1 MRLILLTQSDKRRRC
16 CGCGAIFT
24 PSFIFPPSY
33 MLTLWTELRS
43 VWSARALVWVLT
55 RREIAARHAG
65 TAVGVLWPYLQP
77 LLTVAAYYL
86 VFDVVFAMR
95 LGEGAPTHAVGTF
108 LVVGALPWMAFCDAV
123 SRGMNSLIEAGGL
136 LQKNPLPPA
145 LIVTR
150 SVLSSTVIYG
160 PLLLLVAL
168 AYAPLHRFNLAVLA
182 LLPLLFMQF
191 VLCLLLGYLLA
202 ILAAALRDT
211 VQVVAFLLSVGIY
224 LSPILFPITLF
235 PENWRW
241 VLWLNPVTALVT
253 GYQQALLLGAWPPAS
268 VWLVGLA
275 WLLGLAL
282 ALNVVVARSR
292 DQLVDWL

>member
-1 MRLILLTQSDKRRRC
+1 MVSLLNDCR
-16 CGCGAIFT
+16 A
-24 PSFIFPPSY
+24 
-33 MLTLWTELRS
+33 LWQ
-43 VWSARALVWVLT
+43 ARALVWVLT
-55 RREIAARHAG
+55 RREIAARHTG
-65 TAVGVLWPYLQP
+65 TAAGVLWPYLQP

-123 SRGMNSLIEAGGL
+123 SRGMNSLTEAGSL
-136 LQKNPLPPA
+136 LQKNPLPP
-145 LIVTR
+145 
-150 SVLSSTVIYG
+150 VLMVARAVLASMVIYG

-182 LLPLLFMQF
+182 FVPLLVLQL

-211 VQVVAFLLSVGIY
+211 VQLVGFLLSVGIY
-224 LSPILFPITLF
+224 LSPILFPLSLF
-235 PENWRW
+235 PEAWRW
-241 VLWLNPVTALVT
+241 VLWLNPMTALVL
-253 GYQQALLLGAWPPAS
+253 GYQQVLLQGAWPPAS
-268 VWLVGLA
+268 VWLVGLL
-275 WLLGLAL
+275 WLGGLAL

>member
-1 MRLILLTQSDKRRRC
+1 MDRC
-16 CGCGAIFT
+16 YGGF
-24 PSFIFPPSY
+24 FSY
-33 MLTLWTELRS
+33 VFMLTLWNELRS

-55 RREIAARHAG
+55 QREVAARHAG
-65 TAVGVLWPYLQP
+65 TAVGLLWPYVQP

-86 VFDVVFAMR
+86 VFDVVFSMR

-136 LQKNPLPPA
+136 LQKNPLPPV
-145 LIVTR
+145 LIVMR

-168 AYAPLHRFNLAVLA
+168 AYTPLHRFNVAVLA
-182 LLPLLFMQF
+182 LVPLLLLQF
-191 VLCLLLGYLLA
+191 ALCLLLGYLLA
-202 ILAAALRDT
+202 ILAAAVRDT
-211 VQVVAFLLSVGIY
+211 VQVVGFLLSVGIY
-224 LSPILFPITLF
+224 LSPILFPLTLF

-241 VLWLNPVTALVT
+241 VLWLNPVTALVI
-253 GYQQALLLGAWPPAS
+253 GYQQVLLLGAWPPVS
-268 VWLVGLA
+268 IWLVGLA
-275 WLLGLAL
+275 WLVSLAL
-282 ALNVVVARSR
+282 ALNLAVARSR

>member
-1 MRLILLTQSDKRRRC
+1 
-16 CGCGAIFT
+16 
-24 PSFIFPPSY
+24 
-33 MLTLWTELRS
+33 MLTLWNELRS

-55 RREIAARHAG
+55 RREVASRHAG
-65 TAVGVLWPYLQP
+65 TAAGVLWPYLQP

-108 LVVGALPWMAFCDAV
+108 LVVGALPWMAFCDAI

-136 LQKNPLPPA
+136 LQKNPLPPV
-145 LIVTR
+145 LIVMR
-150 SVLSSTVIYG
+150 AVLASVVIYG
-160 PLLLLVAL
+160 PLLLMVAL

-182 LLPLLFMQF
+182 LAPLLALQF
-191 VLCLLLGYLLA
+191 LLCLLLGYLLA

-211 VQVVAFLLSVGIY
+211 VQLVGFLLSVGIY
-224 LSPILFPITLF
+224 LSPILFPLSLF

-241 VLWLNPVTALVT
+241 VLWLNPVTALVL
-253 GYQQALLLGAWPPAS
+253 GYQQVLLQGAWPPAS
-268 VWLVGLA
+268 VWWVGLL
-275 WLLGLAL
+275 WLGGLAL
-282 ALNVVVARSR
+282 ALNLVVARSR